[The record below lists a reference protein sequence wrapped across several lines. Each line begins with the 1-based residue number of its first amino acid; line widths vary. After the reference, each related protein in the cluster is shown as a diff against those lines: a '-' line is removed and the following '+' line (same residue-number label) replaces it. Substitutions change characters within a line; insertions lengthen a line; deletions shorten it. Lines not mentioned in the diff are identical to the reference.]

1 MPSGVQSARRGAA
14 LHPRRLHHR
23 LDRARRPR
31 GDRLDTEPLA
41 GAHRDRRPG
50 RPRSGYRG
58 TARGPSDLADP
69 PSDDICYASTNRQ
82 AAVQAIAARCDLV
95 LVVGS
100 SSSSNSRRLVEVAHA
115 AGAAHAFLID
125 DADGVD
131 AGWLAGVHTVGLSA
145 GASTPET
152 LVDEVLSS
160 LADHG
165 YADVVL
171 ATVTIEDVRF
181 ELPRELRA

>member
-1 MPSGVQSARRGAA
+1 M
-14 LHPRRLHHR
+14 
-23 LDRARRPR
+23 
-31 GDRLDTEPLA
+31 
-41 GAHRDRRPG
+41 
-50 RPRSGYRG
+50 
-58 TARGPSDLADP
+58 
-69 PSDDICYASTNRQ
+69 
-82 AAVQAIAARCDLV
+82 QAIAARCDLV